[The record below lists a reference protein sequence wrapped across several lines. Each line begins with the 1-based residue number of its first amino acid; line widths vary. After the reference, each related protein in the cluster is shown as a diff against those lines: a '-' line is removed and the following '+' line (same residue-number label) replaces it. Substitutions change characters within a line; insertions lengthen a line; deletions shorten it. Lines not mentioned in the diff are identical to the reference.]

1 MTWILRVDLSI
12 QPKIE
17 FLDFFVFDPSEWNW
31 NMKRLKSEVFEI
43 IPDDTEL
50 EPISWELNI
59 KNPL

>member
-12 QPKIE
+12 QPKIK
-17 FLDFFVFDPSEWNW
+17 FLDFLVFDPSEWNW
-31 NMKRLKSEVFEI
+31 NMQRFKSEVFEI